1 MNSNLALQST
11 PMIKD
16 TPWDNKVFGFYTAEI
31 LEYSARTLEQAI
43 RRPGHY
49 TLKLNPLADKS
60 LALQYGFY
68 FCDTLLEPVCKQ
80 GDLVLSNH
88 PDIHITDDVPL
99 GELLK
104 ICDGAFHNGR
114 FHRDPYIEKKLAD
127 KRYLQ
132 WLEDLAGRG
141 KIYSLMLGEHIAGFI
156 ATNNNQ
162 LQLHAIANEYRGKG
176 LAKYWWS
183 AVTNKLFENGY
194 ETVSSSISSSHLPV
208 LNLYAGLGFKFT
220 NSMDIY
226 HLLVKP

>member
-1 MNSNLALQST
+1 MNSNLAYANSS
-11 PMIKD
+11 MIKD
-16 TPWDNKVFGFYTAEI
+16 TPWDNKVFGIYTAEI
-31 LEYSARTLEQAI
+31 LEYSPKTLDQAI
-43 RRPGHY
+43 RQPGHY
-49 TLKLNPLADKS
+49 TLKLNPLADKG

-68 FCDTLLEPVCKQ
+68 FCDTLLEPVCKK
-80 GDLVLSNH
+80 GDLVLSKH
-88 PDIHITDDVPL
+88 PDISISDTVSLDK
-99 GELLK
+99 LLK

-114 FHRDPYIEKKLAD
+114 FHRDPYIEKKQAD

-141 KIYSLMLGEHIAGFI
+141 KIYSLMFGDHVAGFI

-183 AVTNKLFENGY
+183 AVSHQIFESGH

-220 NSMDIY
+220 NSVDIY

>member
-68 FCDTLLEPVCKQ
+68 FCDTLLEPVCKH
-80 GDLVLSNH
+80 GELVISNH
-88 PDIHITDDVPL
+88 PDIRITDNAPL
-99 GELLK
+99 DELLK
-104 ICDGAFHNGR
+104 ICDGSFHHGR
-114 FHRDPYIEKKLAD
+114 FHRDPNIEKKLAD

-141 KIYSLMLGEHIAGFI
+141 TIYGLMLGEHIAGFI
-156 ATNNNQ
+156 ATYDNQ

-183 AVTNKLFENGY
+183 AVASTMFASGY
-194 ETVSSSISSSHLPV
+194 KTVSSSISSSNLPT
-208 LNLYAGLGFKFT
+208 LNLYAGLGFKF
-220 NSMDIY
+220 SSSVDIY
-226 HLLVKP
+226 HLLVKS